1 MQRGRNLER
10 GILDIA
16 GLVAEDSA
24 EKFLLGSRVGFSL
37 RGNLTDKDIAF
48 LDLGADTDDTVFV
61 KVFGGIVTDIGNIAG
76 QFFVAALGLTNLE
89 GELFDMDRSVDVFTH
104 NALGNHDSILEVV
117 TLPRHEG
124 DHHVAAESKLAALCG
139 IALAEHLA
147 FLHLVALLDN

>member
-16 GLVAEDSA
+16 GFVAEDSA
-24 EKFLLGSRVGFSL
+24 EKFLLRSRVGFSF

-89 GELFDMDRSVDVFTH
+89 GEV
-104 NALGNHDSILEVV
+104 
-117 TLPRHEG
+117 
-124 DHHVAAESKLAALCG
+124 
-139 IALAEHLA
+139 
-147 FLHLVALLDN
+147 